1 MPLINF
7 KVNDNGKIIDVSYD
21 GSITSRDFILDF
33 TSKYAS
39 ISSTDRKLY
48 AFIYRGKI
56 LNSPRFLDKKL
67 QELIENDSTV
77 TFFKKQG
84 IHYSGGPGLSTVDVS
99 KNITKE
105 VEPGNSGLSYRNG
118 CYGLCIRAHCK
129 NENCNAY
136 NDTVY
141 AQIGYV
147 KNWNLFE
154 HLEDSVL
161 CPSCKEMVSPENYYF
176 MDCYYKIDYIKNEN
190 GRMQRGSV
198 RGDAG
203 SDKYKKFDEEGS
215 GQALFVKLVF
225 DVERR

>member
-7 KVNDNGKIIDVSYD
+7 YVQDVNEQQIIDVSYD

-39 ISSTDRKLY
+39 ISSTDCD
-48 AFIYRGKI
+48 FVCGGII
-56 LNSPRFLDKKL
+56 LNSPEFLHKKL
-67 QELIENDSTV
+67 QELIENNSTV
-77 TFFKKQG
+77 YFVLKV
-84 IHYSGGPGLSTVDVS
+84 GGGGLSTVDVS
-99 KNITKE
+99 QNITKE
-105 VEPGNSGLSYRNG
+105 VEPGNSGLSYRKG
-118 CYGLCIRAHCK
+118 CDGLCIRATCK
-129 NENCNAY
+129 NENCKAY

-203 SDKYKKFDEEGS
+203 SDKFKKFDEEGS